1 MKTILLLL
9 PLLLSTTTAD
19 KNKKLFSIDARTS
32 IENKSGEIKLYIIP
46 EKGYKWGK
54 EYNARLTLDNGEI
67 VNFPKLKFSN
77 KNGDFKQE
85 GRKAVVTIPV
95 VGLQNGKETITG
107 QLNCLIC
114 NETLCRLF
122 KNVKINFPI
131 IVQ

>member
-9 PLLLSTTTAD
+9 PLLLSSTTAD
-19 KNKKLFSIDARTS
+19 KNKRLFSIDARTS

-54 EYNARLTLDNGEI
+54 EYNARLTLENGKI
-67 VNFPKLKFSN
+67 VNFPKREFFN

-85 GRKAVVTIPV
+85 GRNAVVTIPA
-95 VGLQNGKETITG
+95 VGLQNGKEIITG
-107 QLNCLIC
+107 RLNCLIC
-114 NETLCRLF
+114 NEIMCRPF
-122 KNVKINFPI
+122 RNIKIKFPV